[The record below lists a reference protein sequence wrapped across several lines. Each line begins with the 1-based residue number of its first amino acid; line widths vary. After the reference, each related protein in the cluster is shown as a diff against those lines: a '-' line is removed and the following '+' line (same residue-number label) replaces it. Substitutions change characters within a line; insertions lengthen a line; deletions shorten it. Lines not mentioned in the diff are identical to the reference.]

1 MSVPVRFLLLLAL
14 SLPSSLGGTLFADLA
29 NANHRH
35 LILPLSSSP
44 SGDYLIDDDRR
55 RRRLLGSP
63 SSARMRLYD
72 DLLADGYYTTRI
84 GVGTPPQEFS
94 LIVDTG
100 STVTYVPCRNCEK
113 CGKHQDPRFR
123 PDLSST
129 YQPVRCNAGCNCDD
143 QGKQCTYQRRYAEMS
158 SSSGVLG
165 TDIISFGNS
174 SELSPQRAM
183 FGCETAESG
192 DLYSQRADGIMGL
205 GRGQLSIVDQ
215 LVQKDA
221 IDDSFSLCYGGMGV
235 GGGAMILGWISP
247 PSGMV
252 FSPSDPRRSP
262 YYNIKLK
269 EIHVAGEALRLR
281 ANTFDET
288 HGTVLDSGTTYA
300 YLPKEAFNAFKNSI
314 IKNVGSLKRIS
325 GPDPK
330 FPDICFAGAGW
341 VLSRLPEIF
350 PTVDMVFSN
359 GQKFSLS
366 PENYLF
372 RHTKVPGAYCLGI
385 FQNENDGTTLLG
397 GIIVRNTLV
406 TYDRENNRIGFWKTN
421 CSELGKTKKD
431 DSSSLPPPNPS
442 LAPRIPPPR
451 PNTSSATAPTQS
463 PSTSPTDIFPGGL
476 QVGVITFD
484 MLFSVDTSYGPKPNI
499 TELAELI
506 ARELG
511 INVTQVRLLNVRS
524 TENKTDIQW
533 AIFPAK
539 PGNFFNDSTAVNII
553 LSLRDHRLQLPK
565 EFGDYQLLEWKVESP
580 EGRRTWRWRSN
591 LVVAATAG
599 LAVLVGLSIF
609 GMWYGWRKKREAY
622 LAYKPVVEAALPEQE
637 LQPV

>member
-1 MSVPVRFLLLLAL
+1 MFFPVPVRFLLLLAL
-14 SLPSSLGGTLFADLA
+14 SLPSSLGGTLSADRA
-29 NANHRH
+29 KSNNRH

-55 RRRLLGSP
+55 RRRRLLGST

-113 CGKHQDPRFR
+113 CGEHQDPRFR
-123 PDLSST
+123 PDLSNT
-129 YQPVRCNAGCNCDD
+129 YQPVRCNAGCHCDA

-174 SELSPQRAM
+174 SELSPQHAM

-235 GGGAMILGWISP
+235 GGGTMILGWIPP

-252 FSPSDPRRSP
+252 FSHSDPRRSP
-262 YYNIKLK
+262 YYNIELK
-269 EIHVAGEALRLR
+269 EIHVAGEPLRLR

-300 YLPKEAFNAFKNSI
+300 YLPTGAFDAFKNSI
-314 IKNVGSLKRIS
+314 IRNVGSLKRIS

-330 FPDICFAGAGW
+330 FPDICFSGAGW
-341 VLSRLPEIF
+341 VLSRLHETF
-350 PTVDMVFSN
+350 PAVDMVFSN

-406 TYDRENNRIGFWKTN
+406 TYDRENKRIGFWKTN
-421 CSELGKTKKD
+421 CSELGKTKND
-431 DSSSLPPPNPS
+431 DSSFLPPPNPS
-442 LAPRIPPPR
+442 HAPQIPPR
-451 PNTSSATAPTQS
+451 PNTSTVAPTQP
-463 PSTSPTDIFPGGL
+463 PSTPPADIFPGVI

-484 MLFSVDTSYGPKPNI
+484 MLFSVDTSYGSKPNT

-511 INVTQVRLLNVRS
+511 INVTQVHLLNVRS

-539 PGNFFNDSTAVNII
+539 PDNFFNNSTAVNII
-553 LSLRDHRLQLPK
+553 SSLRDHHLQFPK
-565 EFGDYQLLEWKVESP
+565 EFGDYQLVEWKVESP
-580 EGRRTWRWRSN
+580 KDRTWWWQHI
-591 LVVAATAG
+591 LVVGAMAASAF
-599 LAVLVGLSIF
+599 LLGLSIF
-609 GMWYGWRKKREAY
+609 GVWYVWRKKRETY
-622 LAYKPVVEAALPEQE
+622 LAYKPVEAGLPEQE
-637 LQPV
+637 LQPL